1 MELNKKK
8 NKQKGYSLIELT
20 VVVGLTSILAI
31 AITAIMMSSLLSSSR
46 VRTLIK
52 IRQAGDLALTQVQ
65 QLVRNAKS
73 IDECS
78 SSNENSTNDYL
89 VLTSQDGEQTTIQ
102 TEEITPGF
110 YKIASTSAV
119 RTRYLNTEDVPAQS
133 FNLTCEPSDTNTTLV
148 KVSFALVNETA
159 SGRPFDSPTV
169 NFETS
174 IELRN
179 Q

>member
-8 NKQKGYSLIELT
+8 TSQKGYSLIELI

-52 IRQAGDLALTQVQ
+52 IRQAGDLAMTQVQ
-65 QLVRNAKS
+65 QLIRNAKS

-78 SSNENSTNDYL
+78 SGNGASTDDYIII
-89 VLTSQDGEQTTIQ
+89 TGQDGELTTLE
-102 TEEITPGF
+102 TEEISPGE
-110 YKIASTSAV
+110 YKIASTSAL
-119 RTRYLNTEDVPAQS
+119 RIRYLNTEDIPAQA
-133 FNLTCEPSDTNTTLV
+133 FNLTCEPSDTETTLV
-148 KVSFALVNETA
+148 KIFFTLANEAA

>member
-1 MELNKKK
+1 MELNKQR
-8 NKQKGYSLIELT
+8 NTQKGYSLIELT

-31 AITAIMMSSLLSSSR
+31 AITAIMMSYLLSSSR
-46 VRTLIK
+46 IRTLIK
-52 IRQAGDLALTQVQ
+52 IRQAGDLTITQIQ
-65 QLVRNAKS
+65 QLIRNAKS

-78 SSNENSTNDYL
+78 SDNDKSTDDYL
-89 VLTSQDGEQTTIQ
+89 ILTSQDGEQTTIQ

-133 FNLTCEPSDTNTTLV
+133 FNLTCEPNDTNATLV
-148 KVSFALVNETA
+148 KIFFTLANETA